1 MSAKDGPSGRTVVET
16 KDVDMELLYAA
27 LIAYPKDLEAC
38 QFMAEHKYDI
48 SEAKMDVYRRRCSNP
63 ATPLFDGYQKR
74 REQLAPRL
82 EAKLADDM
90 LANAQRA
97 TNAEAFCIER
107 IEEMLAEGRV
117 QDPSRVA
124 RDLSQI
130 RTQSIDKRLALQGR
144 PTQITEHRDVSELVN
159 ALVGMKV
166 AEVVDSTAT
175 DETSI
180 EIAETTG
187 DG

>member
-1 MSAKDGPSGRTVVET
+1 VAQGRTVVET

-27 LIAYPKDLEAC
+27 LIAYPANLDAC
-38 QFMAEHKYDI
+38 QFMAEHRYDI

-63 ATPLFDGYQKR
+63 ATPLFEGYQKR

-82 EAKLADDM
+82 EARLADDM

-97 TNAEAFCIER
+97 TNAEAYCIER
-107 IEEMLAEGRV
+107 IEDLLKEDRV

-144 PTQITEHRDVSELVN
+144 PTAITEHRSVDEL
-159 ALVGMKV
+159 ARSLVAMNV
-166 AEVVDSTAT
+166 AEIVESTAEE
-175 DETSI
+175 DPQ
-180 EIAETTG
+180 
-187 DG
+187 

>member
-1 MSAKDGPSGRTVVET
+1 MSQGKTVVET

-27 LIAYPKDLEAC
+27 LIAYPKDLDAC
-38 QFMAEHKYDI
+38 KFMAEHEYDI

-63 ATPLFDGYQKR
+63 TTPLFEGFQKR

-90 LANAQRA
+90 LANAMRA

-107 IEEMLAEGRV
+107 IEEMLEEGRV

-130 RTQSIDKRLALQGR
+130 RTQAVDKRLALQGR

-166 AEVVDSTAT
+166 AEVVDSTAE
-175 DETSI
+175 ETPI

-187 DG
+187 NG